1 VGGRAADVNVVMP
14 RRRIALLVIAAC
26 VAVTAIPAS
35 SGASSNGLQDCGGSV
50 RAGVVPCP
58 KAKRIA
64 KEYAKTRARSLQG
77 FSCTSKRSGAQIN
90 ARCVLNEKRVLFS
103 FRA

>member
-1 VGGRAADVNVVMP
+1 MP
-14 RRRIALLVIAAC
+14 KLRIALIVIAASAA
-26 VAVTAIPAS
+26 VAAMPAH
-35 SGASSNGLQDCGGSV
+35 SGASGSGLQDCGGSV

-64 KEYAKTRARSLQG
+64 KEYAKTRASSLQG
-77 FSCTSKRSGAQIN
+77 FKCSSRRNGAQIN
-90 ARCVLNEKRVLFS
+90 ARCALNEKLVLFS

>member
-1 VGGRAADVNVVMP
+1 MP

-26 VAVTAIPAS
+26 AAVAAIPAS
-35 SGASSNGLQDCGGSV
+35 AGASSNGLQNCGGSV

-77 FSCTSKRSGAQIN
+77 FSCSSKRSGAQIN
-90 ARCVLNEKRVLFS
+90 ARCVLNEKRVVFS
-103 FRA
+103 FRP

>member
-1 VGGRAADVNVVMP
+1 MP
-14 RRRIALLVIAAC
+14 KLRIALIVIAATTAL
-26 VAVTAIPAS
+26 AVIPAH
-35 SGASSNGLQDCGGSV
+35 SGASGSGLQNCGGSV

-64 KEYAKTRARSLQG
+64 NEYAKTRARSLQG
-77 FSCTSKRSGAQIN
+77 FICTSKRSGGQIN
-90 ARCVLNEKRVLFS
+90 GKCVLNEKRVLFS

>member
-1 VGGRAADVNVVMP
+1 VGDGAADVNDVML
-14 RRRIALLVIAAC
+14 RRRIALLVIGAC
-26 VAVTAIPAS
+26 AAVTAIPAS
-35 SGASSNGLQDCGGSV
+35 SGASSRGLQDCGGSV

-77 FSCTSKRSGAQIN
+77 FSCTSKRRDGQIN
-90 ARCVLNEKRVLFS
+90 ARCVLNEKRVVFS
-103 FRA
+103 FHA